1 MSQAHALFDSLGIRS
16 RLPNELLASVT
27 VALAAS
33 EEATTVCATGM
44 RSAKDAEELRTAISR
59 DLDCADV
66 TAVTRRILA
75 RDTGTGRVLLTAQV
89 EACIIACQESNEEC
103 SRHADHHDHCRL
115 CSQAT
120 AEALNVCRELL
131 QTLQA

>member
-1 MSQAHALFDSLGIRS
+1 MRQTRELFDSLGIRS
-16 RLPNELLASVT
+16 RLPSELLASAT

-33 EEATTVCATGM
+33 EQATTVCATGM
-44 RSAKDAEELRTAISR
+44 LSAKDAEELRTAISR

-75 RDTGTGRVLLTAQV
+75 RDMDTDSALLTAQI
-89 EACIIACQESNEEC
+89 EACIIACQHSNEEC

-115 CSQAT
+115 CAQAT
-120 AEALNVCRELL
+120 AEAVDACREIL

>member
-1 MSQAHALFDSLGIRS
+1 MSQAQALFDSLGIRS

-33 EEATTVCATGM
+33 EEASTVCATGM
-44 RSAKDAEELRTAISR
+44 LCGKDAEELRTAISR

-75 RDTGTGRVLLTAQV
+75 RDTDRVLLTAQI

-103 SRHADHHDHCRL
+103 SRHADQHDHCRL

-120 AEALNVCRELL
+120 AEAVDACRELL